1 MDMEVALL
9 VVPVVVAFLCAACRE
24 KKILELLNLLGGGI
38 CLVLALTVAGR
49 VFTGGPVTGPRGF
62 LYIDAFSA
70 FIILIIGLVS
80 FVAAVYTIAYLRHEV
95 AHGEVA
101 EERLR
106 WYYFWF
112 YIFIFTMLLVVA
124 ARNLGVM
131 WVAIEA
137 TTLASALLVGY
148 YNKENSL
155 EAAWKYII
163 ICTVGIVFALFGTI
177 LLYFAAV
184 PVLGEG
190 SKAIEWTNLLRA
202 AHLMDPKLLKLGFI
216 FILVGYGTKA
226 GLAPMHT
233 WLPDAHSQ
241 APSPVSAVL
250 SGVLLN
256 CAVYGIIRVHI
267 IVSKGIGLPY
277 TSNLMLIFGLVSLAV
292 ALPFIILQHDF
303 KRLLAYSS
311 VEHIGIITAGIG
323 FGGRLAL
330 YGAMLHLF
338 NHAITKSLMFFVAGN
353 VTQKYHTKKIARI
366 RGVIKTMPVSG
377 TVLLIG
383 ALAITGLPPF
393 SIFLSEFTI
402 LSAAF
407 AQGRYLAAGVFLLL
421 ITLIFAGI
429 IYYVSKMA
437 FGEPPEKANRGE
449 TGWLS
454 WAVLLVPVVLI
465 LVLGLYIPPF
475 FDRMLN
481 QVAAVVGGGV

>member
-1 MDMEVALL
+1 MEVALL
-9 VVPVVVAFLCAACRE
+9 AVPLAAALLCAACRE
-24 KKILELLNLLGGGI
+24 RKMLEILNLLGAGACFG
-38 CLVLALTVAGR
+38 LALATAWR
-49 VFTGGPVTGPRGF
+49 VFTGGPVTGPRGII
-62 LYIDAFSA
+62 YIDALSA
-70 FIILIIGLVS
+70 FIILIIGLVG
-80 FVAAVYTIAYLRHEV
+80 FAAAVYTVGYLRFEV
-95 AHGEVA
+95 AHAEVA

-112 YIFIFTMLLVVA
+112 FIFIFTMLLVVA

-148 YNKENSL
+148 YNKEYSL

-177 LLYFAAV
+177 VLYFAAV

-190 SKAIEWTNLLRA
+190 SRALEWTNLLRVA
-202 AHLMDPKLLKLGFI
+202 REMDPKLLKLAFI

-241 APSPVSAVL
+241 APSPVSALL

-256 CAVYGIIRVHI
+256 CAVYGIIRAHI
-267 IVSKGIGLPY
+267 IVSKGVGLPY
-277 TSNLMLIFGLVSLAV
+277 SANLLLIFGLVSMAV
-292 ALPFIILQHDF
+292 SLPFIMLQHDF

-311 VEHIGIITAGIG
+311 VEHIGIITAAVGLG
-323 FGGRLAL
+323 SRLAL

-338 NHAITKSLMFFVAGN
+338 NHAVTKSLLFFVAGN
-353 VTQKYHTKKIARI
+353 VTQKYRTKKMARI
-366 RGVIKTMPVSG
+366 KGVLKTMPVSG
-377 TVLLIG
+377 AVLLIG

-393 SIFLSEFTI
+393 SIFISEFTI
-402 LSAAF
+402 LSAGF
-407 AQGRYLAAGVFLLL
+407 AQGRYLAAGIFLVL

-437 FGEPPEKANRGE
+437 FGDPPGKVDRGE
-449 TGWLS
+449 TGL
-454 WAVLLVPVVLI
+454 WAGAAVLVPVLLLV
-465 LVLGLYIPPF
+465 VLGLYIPPF
-475 FDRMLN
+475 FDRILV
-481 QVAAVVGGGV
+481 QVAAIVGGGI

>member
-1 MDMEVALL
+1 MVVALL
-9 VVPVVVAFLCAACRE
+9 TVPVAVALLCAACKE
-24 KKILELLNLLGGGI
+24 KKILEILNLLGAGACFG
-38 CLVLALTVAGR
+38 LALAVAR
-49 VFTGGPVTGPRGF
+49 QVFTVGPVTGPGG
-62 LYIDAFSA
+62 LTYIDALSA
-70 FIILIIGLVS
+70 FIILIIGLVG
-80 FVAAVYTIAYLRHEV
+80 FTVAGYTVGYLRHEV
-95 AHGEVA
+95 AHGEVQ

-112 YIFIFTMLLVVA
+112 FIFIFTMLLVVA

-148 YNKENSL
+148 YNTEHSL

-177 LLYFAAV
+177 ILYFAAV

-190 SKAIEWTNLLRA
+190 SRSLEWTNLLQA
-202 AHLMDPKLLKLGFI
+202 AREMDPKLLKLAFV

-241 APSPVSAVL
+241 APSPVSAIL

-256 CAVYGIIRVHI
+256 CAVYGIIRVHVV
-267 IVSKGIGLPY
+267 VSKGVGLPY
-277 TSNLMLIFGLVSLAV
+277 SANLMLIFGLLSLAV
-292 ALPFIILQHDF
+292 ALPFVIMQHDF

-311 VEHIGIITAGIG
+311 VEHIGIITAAIG

-330 YGAMLHLF
+330 YGAMLHMF
-338 NHAITKSLMFFVAGN
+338 NHAVTKSLMFFVAGN
-353 VTQKYHTKKIARI
+353 VTRKYRTKKMARI
-366 RGVIKTMPVSG
+366 KGVLKTMPVTG
-377 TVLLIG
+377 PVLLIG

-393 SIFLSEFTI
+393 SIFISEFTI
-402 LSAAF
+402 LSAGF
-407 AQGRYLAAGVFLLL
+407 AQGRYLAAGSFLLL

-437 FGEPPEKANRGE
+437 FGDPLKRVTRGE
-449 TGWLS
+449 TDWWTGI
-454 WAVLLVPVVLI
+454 AVLVPVVL
-465 LVLGLYIPPF
+465 LVLLGLYIPPF
-475 FDRMLN
+475 FDRMLV
-481 QVAAVVGGGV
+481 QVAAVVGGGI